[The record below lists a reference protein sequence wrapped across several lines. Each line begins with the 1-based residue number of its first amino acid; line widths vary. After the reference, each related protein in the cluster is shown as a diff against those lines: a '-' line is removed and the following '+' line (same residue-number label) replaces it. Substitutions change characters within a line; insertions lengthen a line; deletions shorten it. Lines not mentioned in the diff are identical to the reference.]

1 MATSSTIMKHQD
13 NNDSNPQE
21 TPSVSRNS
29 VRTAAFL
36 ATEHSQ
42 RTLRQISSLEVPVED
57 LDDDERKMIVESKY
71 NPNTYQSIGV
81 ENDKDDADDSDAW
94 YNKSDG
100 DDDDPTIGEFIT
112 FKTVVI
118 GICWLASCGMLG
130 YYLLKG
136 YYMLK

>member
-1 MATSSTIMKHQD
+1 M
-13 NNDSNPQE
+13 
-21 TPSVSRNS
+21 
-29 VRTAAFL
+29 
-36 ATEHSQ
+36 
-42 RTLRQISSLEVPVED
+42 ED

-81 ENDKDDADDSDAW
+81 ENDKDDADDIDAW